1 MATAALLFIPILKIM
16 SSLPVWSVSV
26 SLNLIALHLTW
37 VLVPSHCL
45 SPLLLPYKTP
55 ASDPPLLFSNPSY
68 SLAQSKRK
76 VPSNLRKTSSSVDFF
91 PSCLL
96 LSHPHGSKP
105 GFFLFCVCLPVDF
118 SFIHVLYPSFVGAVL
133 PFCSVAQSEGSEI
146 SRVQPMAD
154 KAAPTRRVSQ

>member
-1 MATAALLFIPILKIM
+1 M
-16 SSLPVWSVSV
+16 SSLSVWSVSV

-55 ASDPPLLFSNPSY
+55 ASDHPPPSLFKSLILSCSIRKESSLKPEKKPHPVVISSPAVFSCHTLTAPSPV
-68 SLAQSKRK
+68 S
-76 VPSNLRKTSSSVDFF
+76 FF
-91 PSCLL
+91 
-96 LSHPHGSKP
+96 
-105 GFFLFCVCLPVDF
+105 FCVCLPADF

-154 KAAPTRRVSQ
+154 KAAPTRRVCQ